1 MKTITSHPAAAPLL
15 SACWQNFLSLL
26 LPDKPRRGRRRGA
39 ARVLNTSPRPAHHGA
54 VARH

>member
-1 MKTITSHPAAAPLL
+1 MKAITSHPAAAPLL

-39 ARVLNTSPRPAHHGA
+39 ARVLNTSPRPAPHGA

>member
-15 SACWQNFLSLL
+15 SACWQNFPSLL

-39 ARVLNTSPRPAHHGA
+39 ARLPDTTKRPAPHGA

>member
-1 MKTITSHPAAAPLL
+1 MKAITSHPAAAPLL

-39 ARVLNTSPRPAHHGA
+39 ARLPDTTKRPAHHGA